1 MTKSIWYQAV
11 TLEHLH
17 HRNQGTMAEWL
28 GITFIEIGNDY
39 LKATMPVN
47 ARTKQPMGIL
57 HGGANV
63 ALAETLASVA
73 ANMVL
78 NHETHY
84 AVGLE
89 INANHI
95 RSTATGLV
103 TGMTRPLHLGRS
115 TQVWQIDIFN
125 EKGDLSCTSRMTA
138 AVMLRKPEA

>member
-1 MTKSIWYQAV
+1 MTKSIWYQFP
-11 TLEHLH
+11 TLEQL
-17 HRNQGTMAEWL
+17 NQRGSKTMAEWL
-28 GITFIEIGNDY
+28 GISFIEIGNDY
-39 LKATMPVN
+39 LKATMPVD

-78 NHETHY
+78 NNETHY

-95 RSTATGLV
+95 RSTSTGLV

-138 AVMLRKPEA
+138 AIMLRKP